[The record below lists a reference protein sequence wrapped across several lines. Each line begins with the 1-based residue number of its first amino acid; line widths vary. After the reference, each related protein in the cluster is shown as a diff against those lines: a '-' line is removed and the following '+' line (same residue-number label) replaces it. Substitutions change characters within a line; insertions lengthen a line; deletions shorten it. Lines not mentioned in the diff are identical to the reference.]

1 MKKIKKLLVISNHP
15 PEKWED
21 EQKKGW
27 DETEFIP
34 FPEIDPNASRLD
46 VAEQA
51 RNFFV
56 DVIRPRLDDE
66 NQFFCVQGE
75 FTFFFELSQIV
86 SLYPSYA
93 KKFVFPTTRRVV
105 EEQRNPD
112 GSISK
117 VYKFKFVRWR

>member
-1 MKKIKKLLVISNHP
+1 MKKLLVISNHP

-27 DETEFIP
+27 DEIEFIP
-34 FPEIDPNASRLD
+34 FPEIDPNASRNE
-46 VAEQA
+46 VSEMA
-51 RNFFV
+51 RLFFLNIV
-56 DVIRPRLDDE
+56 KPRLDNDE
-66 NQFFCVQGE
+66 NLFVCLQGE
-75 FTFFFELSQIV
+75 FTFFFEFCYYLSEYP
-86 SLYPSYA
+86 LYT
-93 KKFVFPTTRRVV
+93 KKFIFPTTQRVV